1 MPNIPIFLKNQQ
13 PANPMAARVCG
24 LCQKT
29 CHSAKTCK
37 PNGSKGLRMDLPKM
51 ACFEKVFI
59 RESFFSADCRKKI
72 VPCEENLGGKIW
84 QMIGSYFVCTRKRPI
99 IIISDLAEYCI
110 IVKNK
115 GRHTFL
121 RCPQRHHW
129 RGFASGAFWY
139 ICLCCRFCWLISTCQ
154 NVCQKWQILPD
165 CVFH

>member
-1 MPNIPIFLKNQQ
+1 MVKFNRSSRKQLSKLAETAAKHTNFFKKP
-13 PANPMAARVCG
+13 AAR
-24 LCQKT
+24 
-29 CHSAKTCK
+29 K

-110 IVKNK
+110 MVKNK
-115 GRHTFL
+115 AHHTFL
-121 RCPQRHHW
+121 WCPQSHHW
-129 RGFASGAFWY
+129 RRFARGAFWY
-139 ICLCCRFCWLISTCQ
+139 ICLCCRFC
-154 NVCQKWQILPD
+154 
-165 CVFH
+165 